1 MDFIER
7 LRNPLN
13 IASFIVFSLF
23 IVLICIPD
31 NEQLKS
37 QSKESNTEQ
46 SFEERLMEE
55 GSRQPI
61 EDMVRFCRIFLP
73 SHSEVS
79 HNGVVRPTT
88 VKKMELTNDRAL
100 IFEFGDDIYL
110 EELRNT
116 KYSDKEKAQY
126 IIEIIDEMHPWL
138 GDRLKRDKYTLNVT
152 VTPYDKSA
160 SEPQIK
166 YSVKLK

>member
-1 MDFIER
+1 MNFIER
-7 LRNPLN
+7 LKNPLN
-13 IASFIVFSLF
+13 VASFIVLSVF
-23 IVLICIPD
+23 IVLICLPD
-31 NEQLKS
+31 NDHPKS
-37 QSKESNTEQ
+37 QSMKSNTEQ

-61 EDMVRFCRIFLP
+61 EDMVKFCRMFLP

-79 HNGVVRPTT
+79 HNGVVRATT
-88 VKKMELTNDRAL
+88 VKKMELTNNKSL

-110 EELRNT
+110 EELKNA

-126 IIEIIDEMHPWL
+126 IIDIIDDMHPWL
-138 GDRLKRDKYTLNVT
+138 GDRLKKDKYTLNVT
-152 VTPYDKSA
+152 VSPNDKSA

-166 YSVKLK
+166 YSVKVK